1 MNKKSI
7 CIIPARSGSKGIPK
21 KNIKILNNK
30 PLIQYSFETAVKS
43 KLFDKIVLSTDSN
56 EIAEVGK
63 KIGLEAPFLR
73 PTEIATDETPMID
86 VIKHTI
92 NFFSESYNPDIIC
105 ILQPTSPFRD
115 IKDLIRGHKLISNE
129 ECDSVVSVEKIPS
142 QYSPYSAMKIIN
154 DKLELLIKGD
164 KPVVRRQDLEDVY
177 LKSGCFYFMKIK
189 TLLQKKSLYGD
200 ICLPIIINNQNAID
214 LDTLDDWE
222 KAKQI
227 SENFL

>member
-1 MNKKSI
+1 MSKKSI

-30 PLIQYSFETAVKS
+30 PLIQYSFETAVRS

-63 KIGLEAPFLR
+63 KIGLEVPFLR
-73 PTEIATDETPMID
+73 PTEIATDEAPMID

-115 IKDLIRGHKLISNE
+115 VKDLIKGHKLILNE
-129 ECDSVVSVEKIPS
+129 ECDSVVSVEQMPS

-154 DKLELLIKGD
+154 NKLKLLIKDD
-164 KPVVRRQDLEDVY
+164 KPATRRQDLEDVY
-177 LKSGCFYFMKIK
+177 LRSGCFYFVQIK

-200 ICLPIIINNQNAID
+200 ICLPIITNNQNTID

-227 SENFL
+227 SKKFL